1 MCNPLHNS
9 FMEYNYFQ
17 NLTKKYDK
25 IFPILSKVDSLNIY
39 TITFRLNTFFY
50 EVILDIFFKTSSI

>member
-50 EVILDIFFKTSSI
+50 EVILDNFFKTSSI